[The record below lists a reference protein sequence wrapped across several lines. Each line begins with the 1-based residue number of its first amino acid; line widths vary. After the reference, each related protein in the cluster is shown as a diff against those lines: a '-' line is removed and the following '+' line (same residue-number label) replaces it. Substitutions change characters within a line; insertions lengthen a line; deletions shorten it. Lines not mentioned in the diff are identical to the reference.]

1 MYNAKYKMF
10 GQAKEV
16 PAALISALPLE
27 NCIKLK
33 ILITPMTSRLQDG
46 CQ

>member
-1 MYNAKYKMF
+1 MF

-16 PAALISALPLE
+16 PAALISALPPE
-27 NCIKLK
+27 DCIKLK
-33 ILITPMTSRLQDG
+33 IFIAPMSSRLQDG